1 MDTFKTIMK
10 EQIIEILDI
19 DNVIDAC
26 FKKMDEKHKEELDE
40 DGTYADWFPSN
51 QMKKDILKLLNQSIT
66 KKLTKPKGSNL
77 KTIKRNA
84 KICTEYDKYLK
95 KGRKQKEALNL
106 LSKKYG
112 LQPIYIKDLLKKIW

>member
-40 DGTYADWFPSN
+40 DGTYADWFPTN
-51 QMKKDILKLLNQSIT
+51 DMKKDILKLLNQSIT
-66 KKLTKPKGSNL
+66 KKLTKPKGSNP

-84 KICTEYDKYLK
+84 KIRTEYDNHLS
-95 KGRKQKEALNL
+95 KGYSQKEALNL
-106 LSKKYG
+106 LSAKYK
-112 LQPIYIKDLLKKIW
+112 LKPISIKHLLKKVW